1 MADLGF
7 EMSLQILQ
15 RQFSGK
21 SFRISPRSG
30 TPTTCTN
37 HVLVASRA
45 SCRGTSFCADGQNC
59 TKSSRYPHEG
69 DQKRNTGETVKRSV
83 SGMSRFT
90 AARKNSDWK
99 VSSLCLLSNTID
111 NVNTG
116 SKMDEQRTGYT
127 EQQLEDDRFSEYNIT

>member
-1 MADLGF
+1 MYKPGTCGF
-7 EMSLQILQ
+7 KSELQGHISLC
-15 RQFSGK
+15 R
-21 SFRISPRSG
+21 RSELHKIQ
-30 TPTTCTN
+30 PI
-37 HVLVASRA
+37 
-45 SCRGTSFCADGQNC
+45 
-59 TKSSRYPHEG
+59 SSRRRPEEKHWR
-69 DQKRNTGETVKRSV
+69 DTVKRSV